1 MRVVFDTNVFIS
13 GLKYGGKPAIV
24 LQMAAKAEC
33 LLVTSEDILLEIEDV
48 LLRKFLWSTRHVVAT
63 LRGIRAMAEVVRP
76 DFELSDCEDPDD
88 NRILEAAVA
97 GRVACIVS
105 GDRHLLRMKRFRGV
119 EIVTVNDFLDQ
130 IEVRRREAAAI
141 RG

>member
-33 LLVTSEDILLEIEDV
+33 ILVTSEDILLEIEDV
-48 LLRKFLWSTRHVVAT
+48 LLRKFLWNAGKVAAT
-63 LRGIRAMAEVVRP
+63 LTGIRAMADVVKP
-76 DFELSDCEDPDD
+76 DIVLSDCEDPDD

-97 GRVACIVS
+97 GGVACIVS
-105 GDRHLLRMKRFRGV
+105 GDRHLLCMKVFRGV
-119 EIVTVNDFLDQ
+119 EIVSVNDFVDR
-130 IEVRRREAAAI
+130 IEAGAVRR
-141 RG
+141 

>member
-33 LLVTSEDILLEIEDV
+33 ILVTSEDILLEIADV
-48 LLRKFLWSTRHVVAT
+48 LLRKFLWSAGNVAAT
-63 LRGIRAMAEVVRP
+63 LTGIRAMADVVKP
-76 DFELSDCEDPDD
+76 GIVLSDCEDPDD

-97 GRVACIVS
+97 GGVACIVS
-105 GDRHLLRMKRFRGV
+105 GDRHLLRMKAFRGI
-119 EIVTVNDFLDQ
+119 EIVNVNDFVERIQ
-130 IEVRRREAAAI
+130 AAAA
-141 RG
+141 RR

>member
-13 GLKYGGKPAIV
+13 GLTFGGKPAFV

-48 LLRKFLWSTRHVVAT
+48 LLRKFLWSAGKVAAA
-63 LRGIRAMAEVVRP
+63 LVGIRAMAEVVEP
-76 DFELSDCEDPDD
+76 GILLSDCEDPDD

-97 GRVACIVS
+97 GRAVCIVS
-105 GDRHLLRMKRFRGV
+105 GDRHLLRMKVFRRIQ
-119 EIVTVNDFLDQ
+119 IVTVNEF
-130 IEVRRREAAAI
+130 INWTEAATI
-141 RG
+141 RS